1 MNHRSHRLHC
11 TLYSNTIRYNSINT
25 IRFSTIIMPPPS
37 GKDIEISN
45 YDVLADQVSNPINSD
60 ESDIG
65 LSLAAHSYH
74 VGNNRLEVL
83 CNIHNQAFSD
93 HQAKGDEANSA
104 AIVEKIMNIVQNQ
117 CVPKGRFLERS
128 SKGEWS
134 VVDISKAR
142 SLVKQ
147 ALIKM
152 TQGSSSSAETAA
164 GPGASQEEIKK
175 KEQDDAEKKRRRRS
189 SLLRRSVS
197 SSMLPN
203 LMKAGREFELTSFD
217 DKKKASR
224 QGSILRPGDSSSPN
238 SPVASPKNSPK
249 TSPKNSPVNSRSNS
263 PIPPSSSH
271 RRGTREKSDAEKKIQ
286 LPDQPKPRPAF
297 GRSHSVEVG
306 QGRSTRRFATKYTG
320 PEIVKETLKM
330 DVLLNT
336 AKTSLLPGADLHG
349 NNRLRVMVNIQTMTY
364 QNAKDDETK
373 DKMAEELVNTIE
385 NFWGGRVLSIIPSMR
400 RKGGDDE
407 QYIKLESIHALQA
420 MRNLLS
426 GKAAEK
432 EEAFTQ
438 GIAPDPKV
446 PQGRRASLKAI
457 ESIAA
462 AGVGVGT
469 GDSKTIMPSTLPTL
483 PPDMQH
489 LRSAAVKSLQKRKVR
504 QGLNS
509 RIRGL
514 TADKAAIYQDGSAN
528 ASVMSSA
535 NSSSVANMA
544 PIPTQITSR
553 ASSNASAGQNIPQM
567 QHYRQAS
574 SGASVGSSVGGMST
588 GPPGMV
594 QRQGSVCST
603 ASTVATSMS
612 MSAMNA
618 ARTMANINL
627 NAHPS
632 PLLSSTIVNPNGMMG
647 GPMLGSELL
656 IPNNNVPNNIMAPM
670 LQQQQS
676 QAQHARMSQMS
687 QQMQQNAQQIQQSQ
701 AQHARM
707 SQMSQQMQQNAQQIQ
722 QQQMMQQQQMQMQ
735 QQLQMQQQMNQ
746 QQFQPRQI
754 TMPSVPEEQFNNNN
768 NNFPDATPL
777 SFEQLQQLAQ
787 LGNQQQEP
795 QFNQQN
801 FQNNGGMGGFQGQ
814 QQQQQQLHDDSG
826 FVNGRQDRNSLLNST
841 GSDGLPKFGQNE
853 MEMLIKG
860 LEE

>member
-1 MNHRSHRLHC
+1 
-11 TLYSNTIRYNSINT
+11 
-25 IRFSTIIMPPPS
+25 MPPPCS
-37 GKDIEISN
+37 NDIEITN

-83 CNIHNQAFSD
+83 CNIHNQAFSE
-93 HQAKGDEANSA
+93 HQAKGDETNSA

-134 VVDISKAR
+134 VVDTSKAR

-147 ALIKM
+147 ALMKT
-152 TQGSSSSAETAA
+152 TQGSFSSAGTAA
-164 GPGASQEEIKK
+164 GASQEEIKK

-224 QGSILRPGDSSSPN
+224 QGSILRPGDLSSPN
-238 SPVASPKNSPK
+238 SPLASPNNSPK
-249 TSPKNSPVNSRSNS
+249 ISPKNSPVNSRSNS
-263 PIPPSSSH
+263 PIPPSSGH
-271 RRGTREKSDAEKKIQ
+271 RRGIRGKSDAEKKIQ
-286 LPDQPKPRPAF
+286 LPDQHKPRPAF
-297 GRSHSVEVG
+297 GRSHSVELG

-336 AKTSLLPGADLHG
+336 GKTSLLPGADLHG

-364 QNAKDDETK
+364 QNAKDDEAK

-385 NFWGGRVLSIIPSMR
+385 KFWGGRVLSIIPSMR

-407 QYIKLESIHALQA
+407 QYIKLESIHSVQA

-432 EEAFTQ
+432 EEAITQ
-438 GIAPDPKV
+438 GTAPDPKI

-469 GDSKTIMPSTLPTL
+469 GDAKTIMPSTLPTL

-514 TADKAAIYQDGSAN
+514 TADKAAIYQDGSTS

-535 NSSSVANMA
+535 NSSSVGNMA
-544 PIPTQITSR
+544 AIPTQIVSR
-553 ASSNASAGQNIPQM
+553 ASSTASGGQSIPQM
-567 QHYRQAS
+567 QHYRQTS

-588 GPPGMV
+588 GPPAMV

-618 ARTMANINL
+618 ARNMANINL
-627 NAHPS
+627 NANPS
-632 PLLSSTIVNPNGMMG
+632 PLLSSTVVNPNGMMG
-647 GPMLGSELL
+647 GPMLGSELH

-670 LQQQQS
+670 LQQQQQQSQAQHARMSQMSQQMQQNARQIQQS

-701 AQHARM
+701 ERARM

-722 QQQMMQQQQMQMQ
+722 QQQMMQQQMQMQ

-768 NNFPDATPL
+768 NDNNNFSDATPL
-777 SFEQLQQLAQ
+777 TFEQLQQLAQ
-787 LGNQQQEP
+787 LGNQQHEP
-795 QFNQQN
+795 QFNQQSL
-801 FQNNGGMGGFQGQ
+801 QNNGGMGGFQGQ
-814 QQQQQQLHDDSG
+814 QQQQLQDDGG
-826 FVNGRQDRNSLLNST
+826 FLNGRQDRNSLLNST